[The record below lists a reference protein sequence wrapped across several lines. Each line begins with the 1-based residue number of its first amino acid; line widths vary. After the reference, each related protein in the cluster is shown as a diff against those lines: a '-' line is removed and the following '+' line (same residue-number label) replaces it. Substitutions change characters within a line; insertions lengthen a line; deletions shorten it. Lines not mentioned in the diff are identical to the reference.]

1 MNILVACECSGVVR
15 DALIE
20 QGHNALSCDIKDTE
34 RDGPHYKGDV
44 LDILDWG
51 WDGMVAHPDC
61 TRLTNSGV
69 RWLHV
74 PPKGVSLVELWCDL
88 DDAAAFYS
96 VLRDADIPRKAIENP
111 VMHKYARERI
121 NPGARQVVQPWWF
134 GDKAFKATGLEL
146 IGLPPLVPTNKLIP
160 PLKGT
165 QEHKDWSFIHRA
177 SPGPDRKRLRSR
189 TFQGVADAM
198 ASQWFTI

>member
-1 MNILVACECSGVVR
+1 VNILVACECSGVVR

-20 QGHNALSCDIKDTE
+20 QGHHALSCDILDTE

>member
-1 MNILVACECSGVVR
+1 VNILVACECSGVVR

-20 QGHNALSCDIKDTE
+20 QGHHALSCDILDTE

-134 GDKAFKATGLEL
+134 GDRAFKATGLEL

-198 ASQWFTI
+198 ALQWFTR